1 MSDTAHPGAL
11 VAGPA
16 FPRMALGLAW
26 FGSSIGTAVLGWL
39 VNGLPGW
46 LLLGAAVLGCVATG
60 AVVSNRWR
68 PVTLTFSG
76 LAGAAVAA
84 IGVVAAVLAGTT
96 GGLAATEAVAVG
108 LVPVLGGLLSQR
120 LSRRARRMAQ

>member
-1 MSDTAHPGAL
+1 MSDTVPPGAL
-11 VAGPA
+11 HAGPG

-26 FGSSIGTAVLGWL
+26 FGSSIGTGVLGWQ

-68 PVTLTFSG
+68 PVTLTFSA
-76 LAGAAVAA
+76 LAGATVVAT
-84 IGVVAAVLAGTT
+84 GVVAVVVAGTT
-96 GGLAATEAVAVG
+96 GDLAVAEAVAVG
-108 LVPVLGGLLSQR
+108 VVPVVGGLVSRR
-120 LSRRARRMAQ
+120 LSHRARRMAE